1 MEESVGYKKFWYID
15 MQLIPHDKQI
25 ILKTIETGNFLNLSQ
40 LKLTLS
46 KTFHSD
52 LKIHSFLKSD
62 ESKRFNF
69 LLSMKLVNLLLS
81 NSSNN
86 LKKMIIWLV
95 AIELNQCQSKKER
108 DVLYIKLK
116 SYASSLVAY
125 PEDKRISKFLIL
137 LTKKSKSM
145 QHLLQNETLSDKDL
159 FILKIFLKI
168 IGGFQKC

>member
-1 MEESVGYKKFWYID
+1 MLNNYKLDAEDEKIISELD
-15 MQLIPHDKQI
+15 NLCGVIQNKE
-25 ILKTIETGNFLNLSQ
+25 ILK
-40 LKLTLS
+40 
-46 KTFHSD
+46 D
-52 LKIHSFLKSD
+52 
-62 ESKRFNF
+62 
-69 LLSMKLVNLLLS
+69 
-81 NSSNN
+81 
-86 LKKMIIWLV
+86 MI
-95 AIELNQCQSKKER
+95 
-108 DVLYIKLK
+108 LYIKLK